1 MNEMRETQ
9 MKKIIALAVAGAFVA
24 PAFAADVTVTGE
36 SEMQYVTTSGST
48 DEAANAD
55 NVVVVTASDE
65 IDGVSISTSIVL
77 DQDAVYDAS
86 TTGDGSSLTISAN
99 GISLAMGD
107 VAGAMDAV
115 GDYTDISPAHGGFDG
130 DGDDHSFLL
139 TLPAMGG
146 VQAYLS
152 MSPDNG
158 FDGSVVD
165 STAYGAKVGVGA
177 GEVYFAGQEDTNS
190 KWQSYGVKYTMG
202 NIFVAYERGTDDA
215 GSAADIK
222 FTGFAAKYT
231 MGDLVAGFEMQE
243 TKADGAATATVDE
256 TITFLEYNLGS
267 SVDIYIAREDNADA
281 TGTAD
286 QTTVGVEYTF

>member
-48 DEAANAD
+48 DAASNAD

-86 TTGDGSSLTISAN
+86 TSGDGSSLTIGAN
-99 GISLAMGD
+99 GITLAMGD

-115 GDYTDISPAHGGFDG
+115 GDYTDISPAHGGFDA

-152 MSPDNG
+152 MSPTTG
-158 FDGSVVD
+158 FDGSTAD
-165 STAYGAKVGVGA
+165 STGYGAKVGVGA
-177 GEVYFAGQEDTNS
+177 GEVYFGGQEDADS
-190 KWQSYGVKYTMG
+190 KWQAYGVKYTMG
-202 NIFVAYERGTDDA
+202 NIYVAYERGSDDA
-215 GSAADIK
+215 GSSADIK
-222 FTGFAAKYT
+222 YTGFAAKYT
-231 MGDLVAGFEMQE
+231 MGDLAAGFEMQE
-243 TKADGAATATVDE
+243 TKTDGSAASVDE

-267 SVDIYIAREDNADA
+267 NVDIYIAREDNADS
-281 TGTAD
+281 TSVAD
-286 QTTVGVEYTF
+286 QTTVGIEYTF

>member
-36 SEMQYVTTSGST
+36 TEMQYVTTSGSD

-77 DQDAVYDAS
+77 DQDAVYDAA
-86 TTGDGSSLTISAN
+86 TDGDGSSLTISAN

-107 VAGAMDAV
+107 VSGAMDAV
-115 GDYTDISPAHGGFDG
+115 GDYTDISPAHGGFDA

-146 VQAYLS
+146 VQAYAS
-152 MSPDNG
+152 MSPKNG
-158 FDGSVVD
+158 FDGAVVD
-165 STAYGAKVGVGA
+165 STGYGAKVGVGA
-177 GEVYFAGQEDTNS
+177 GEVYFAGQEDADS
-190 KWQSYGVKYTMG
+190 KWQAYGVKYTMG
-202 NIFVAYERGTDDA
+202 NIYVAYERGSDDA
-215 GSAADIK
+215 GSSADIK
-222 FTGFAAKYT
+222 YTGFAAKYT

-243 TKADGAATATVDE
+243 TKEDGSAASVDE

-267 SVDIYIAREDNADA
+267 SVDLYIAREDNADS
-281 TGTAD
+281 TGVAD
-286 QTTVGVEYTF
+286 QTTVGVEYVF